1 MKVLLITPPHT
12 NPVGP
17 TLGIA
22 VLASHLKRVFSPSL
36 VQVKAM
42 DLGLDAME
50 WLLSEITISKAEK
63 RLEGTICAL
72 EEESVLSYEE
82 QCSYLNAKGALLVL
96 RSMRGKV
103 ADAIKT
109 IKSEVLYRN
118 DLKRANANFIINK
131 LLEAEGRAWPF
142 TYLNAGDYRTE
153 RSPFSLDDIA
163 AYVQKPEA
171 SIYNDFFDEW
181 IESEELQS
189 ADILGISIAF
199 AKQVLPA
206 FLLARKIREACPA
219 KKLVIGGSM
228 MAHLNQEMFGPLFQW
243 CDFVIQREGEYP
255 LEHIIQKMLAGQQV
269 SSEDGVLCINSEGK
283 IEAAAPMPKVDLNK
297 ENVPDFSGFR
307 LNDYFVP
314 SANIPVQIGRSCYW
328 GKCTFCCLNTAFVH
342 KDSWTRAEKVADN
355 LEILEKQYGVRTI
368 EFVDDAI
375 LPTFAM
381 QLSDLLIQRKSCL
394 KWFGYAR
401 FDDKFTEDVFVKMHK
416 AGCVGLKFGLESA
429 SPGVLKMMNKG
440 IDIKKAAEIFR
451 MARKAGIF
459 PQAAFFLGFPGET
472 RNDILKTL
480 DFLEQTVIPNGI
492 IAYNGVFRLLK
503 SMPLLQEPEAYG
515 IQKIEKWNTNE
526 ELIDYYT
533 ILRVDQM
540 DVEKYA
546 REVEA
551 HLAPLI
557 DKDLTRSV
565 DLRRYWFAGYA
576 EYGVKSDVVA
586 QNETDFICT
595 SPFALHQIKCRQD
608 RNAGDFLPGKG
619 IYKNKSYIARGL
631 HSEEIKD
638 LLNQTVPKLRKQNQK
653 KYRLDV
659 NQYCFSEV

>member
-1 MKVLLITPPHT
+1 MKVLLVTPPHT

-50 WLLSEITISKAEK
+50 WLLSEIAVSKAEK
-63 RLEGTICAL
+63 RLERRICAL
-72 EEESVLSYEE
+72 EEKTVLVYEE
-82 QCSYLNAKGALLVL
+82 QCSYLNAKGALLIL
-96 RSMRGKV
+96 KGMRRKA
-103 ADAIKT
+103 ADAIK
-109 IKSEVLYRN
+109 ILKNEVSYRN
-118 DLKRANANFIINK
+118 ALQRANANLIINK
-131 LLEAEGRAWPF
+131 LLEAEGKAWPF

-163 AYVQKPEA
+163 AYVQNPED

-181 IESEELQS
+181 IKSEELQS

-206 FLLARKIREACPA
+206 FLLARKVRDACP
-219 KKLVIGGSM
+219 KIKLVIGGSM

-255 LEHIIQKMLAGQQV
+255 LENIVKKMLAGQQV
-269 SSEDGVLCINSEGK
+269 CSEDGVLCINSEGK
-283 IEAAAPMPKVDLNK
+283 IEAAAPMPKVNLNK

-314 SANIPVQIGRSCYW
+314 SANIPIQIGRSCYW

-355 LEILEKQYGVRTI
+355 LEILEKQYGVKTI

-375 LPTFAM
+375 LPAFAM
-381 QLSDLLIQRKSCL
+381 RLSDLLIQRKSCL

-401 FDDKFTEDVFVKMHK
+401 FDENFTEAVFEKMHK

-429 SPGVLKMMNKG
+429 SPDVLKMMNKG
-440 IDIKKAAEIFR
+440 IDIKKAAEIFG
-451 MARKAGIF
+451 MARKAGIL
-459 PQAAFFLGFPGET
+459 PQVAFFLGFPGET
-472 RNDILKTL
+472 RDDILKTL

-503 SMPLLQEPEAYG
+503 SMPLLQEPQAYG
-515 IQKIEKWNTNE
+515 IQKVEKWNTDE
-526 ELIDYYT
+526 ELI
-533 ILRVDQM
+533 I
-540 DVEKYA
+540 
-546 REVEA
+546 
-551 HLAPLI
+551 I
-557 DKDLTRSV
+557 
-565 DLRRYWFAGYA
+565 
-576 EYGVKSDVVA
+576 
-586 QNETDFICT
+586 
-595 SPFALHQIKCRQD
+595 PF
-608 RNAGDFLPGKG
+608 
-619 IYKNKSYIARGL
+619 
-631 HSEEIKD
+631 
-638 LLNQTVPKLRKQNQK
+638 
-653 KYRLDV
+653 
-659 NQYCFSEV
+659 

>member
-50 WLLSEITISKAEK
+50 WLLSETTVSKAEK
-63 RLEGTICAL
+63 RLEKRICAL
-72 EEESVLSYEE
+72 EKKVVLEYEE
-82 QCSYLNAKGALLVL
+82 QCSYLNAKGALLIL
-96 RSMRGKV
+96 KGMRGKV

-109 IKSEVLYRN
+109 LKNEVSYRD
-118 DLKRANANFIINK
+118 DLQRTNANFIINK
-131 LLEAEGRAWPF
+131 LLEAEGKAWPS
-142 TYLNAGDYRTE
+142 THLNAGDYRTE

-163 AYVQKPEA
+163 AYVQNPED

-181 IESEELQS
+181 IKSEELQS
-189 ADILGISIAF
+189 VDILGISISF

-206 FLLARKIREACPA
+206 FLLARKVRDVYPE

-228 MAHLNQEMFGPLFQW
+228 MAHLNQEMFELLFQW

-255 LEHIIQKMLAGQQV
+255 LEHIVQKTLAGQKV
-269 SSEDGVLCINSEGK
+269 CSEDGVLCINSKGK
-283 IEAAAPMPKVDLNK
+283 IEPAAPMPKVDLNK
-297 ENVPDFSGFR
+297 ESVPDFSGFR

-314 SANIPVQIGRSCYW
+314 SPNIPVQIGRSCYW

-342 KDSWTRAEKVADN
+342 KDSWTKAEKVADN

-375 LPTFAM
+375 LPVFAM
-381 QLSDLLIQRKSCL
+381 RLSDLLIKRKSCL

-401 FDDKFTEDVFVKMHK
+401 FDENFTEAIFEKMYK

-429 SPGVLKMMNKG
+429 SSDVLKMMNKG
-440 IDIKKAAEIFR
+440 IDIKKAAEIFA
-451 MARKAGIF
+451 MARKAGIL

-472 RNDILKTL
+472 RDDILKTL

-515 IQKIEKWNTNE
+515 IQKVEKWNTDE

-533 ILRVDQM
+533 ILRADQM

-546 REVEA
+546 REAEA
-551 HLAPLI
+551 YLAPLI

-576 EYGVKSDVVA
+576 KYGVKADVVA
-586 QNETDFICT
+586 QNEADFICT
-595 SPFALHQIKCRQD
+595 SPFALHQIQCRQD
-608 RNAGDFLPGKG
+608 RNVGDFLPGKG
-619 IYKNKSYIARGL
+619 IYQKKSYIAGGL
-631 HSEEIKD
+631 HSEEMKG
-638 LLNQTVPKLRKQNQK
+638 LLNQAVPKLKKQNQK

-659 NQYCFSEV
+659 NRYCFSEV